1 MSTATTTSGLPSC
14 LAKLETLSHSAVF
27 DALQKE
33 FSPLIDST
41 LVAALLADI
50 DFPLVAPTPSSPSSS
65 YATTAASAAVGLQSS
80 SKPAVSSQTS
90 TTKKTGK
97 KGGKKGSKNSTQT
110 QTSGRRVSHEASPA
124 NAHTPPTSF
133 NGVSAE
139 TTPLLETSLFVLYET
154 LKALADQAESEAGL
168 GVEAD
173 TNAQHEAGVGVE
185 AERDV
190 SAGANSIGARRQS
203 TSSSKKNGPKNKKR
217 NGWNKTSITGTT
229 TGPSSESTGIDLETG
244 SSCTGNTTI
253 STSRPTS
260 NSSPSDCASPIS
272 PSFEFDV
279 PEDVLS
285 FLQAALPQIP
295 TRTLKSALGKR
306 LLVEQRSMPSWP
318 LAPSTEDG
326 DGTSNLDMWAII
338 SGLITSEDTREMDER
353 GMALSSSGSNFSSP
367 SELIEDD
374 EEDEEEDEERRYQ
387 AQLEEDERLARELA
401 AQFEEEDKPKA
412 YRKGQNGRDGDE
424 WAVTSKKK
432 KQQKAGNKSKAT
444 ATTTNGRMTI
454 KLNDVRQQQT
464 STSRQPQSPLGTTST
479 GAIPEPSTSSAY
491 REGLAALLPSLA
503 TYLSSIL
510 KDRSPSALLSGVN
523 KNTKAGGK
531 KASGE
536 ADSSTTYIQNVFL
549 NEKAVTSK
557 YEGKVY
563 LAVKACLERVV
574 EVLGVQA
581 EEEAARRRERE
592 ERARQKEKEK
602 EREAEKRKDE
612 EGGKNKGGEQ
622 AKRGSK
628 KFPPEDSPR
637 SLPQNAKN
645 RARTVTD
652 RDLEREK
659 EPGGSEEGSSNSG
672 STNDNGSASSTG
684 QGDDAE
690 VEDDTKTERELDE
703 ENTLLFTLLDIL
715 LLEYALTTGAQ
726 QQYIEVHQLLS
737 DIELCIAVT
746 SSPSRRP
753 ISREGYGDGE
763 GGSEAEDALN
773 LAELLCG
780 LYVSDAD
787 PEKEVG
793 RVMEMFADGLEGG
806 GGTSGGRAWR
816 REGVSYAAKAGMKV
830 RQRAWGAAA
839 LSVNN
844 ESDRPFWQGIGSTD
858 VQGRA
863 ALGTAETDAVQKKPN
878 KPSPYQWQAIPVK
891 KAPAPQPYTIHQHL
905 PTYTRD
911 VNGIKVRDAESES
924 NTVWVQGMQVPGWD
938 PSLST
943 GNGRR
948 RTKASEYEAAER
960 EYRHSIKENMRRRD
974 ELLREAARMYNRGS
988 VGSGDFMGRKGKGR
1002 GTGKVRGG
1010 DVAWYFAERAR
1021 EFQEAAKKQSFN
1033 AARAMV
1039 LRKQGLSG
1047 DQDTVDL
1054 HGTTVNEA
1062 VEIVLEILESRG
1074 RGKPL
1079 KIVTGRGLHSANG
1092 TSVLKPAVKKR
1103 LVEEGWS
1110 VSAWDAGLVVR

>member
-1 MSTATTTSGLPSC
+1 MGNDQS
-14 LAKLETLSHSAVF
+14 
-27 DALQKE
+27 QKE

-50 DFPLVAPTPSSPSSS
+50 DFPLVAPTPPSPSSS
-65 YATTAASAAVGLQSS
+65 YAATAASAAVGSQSS
-80 SKPAVSSQTS
+80 SKPAVSSQTP
-90 TTKKTGK
+90 TTKKGGK

-110 QTSGRRVSHEASPA
+110 QASGGRASHEASPA
-124 NAHTPPTSF
+124 NAHTPHT
-133 NGVSAE
+133 NGASAE
-139 TTPLLETSLFVLYET
+139 TTAQLATSLFVLYET
-154 LKALADQAESEAGL
+154 LKALAVQAEFEAGL

-173 TNAQHEAGVGVE
+173 TNAQHEAGLGVE

-190 SAGANSIGARRQS
+190 SAGANPIGARRQS

-229 TGPSSESTGIDLETG
+229 STTGPSSESTGIDLETG

-253 STSRPTS
+253 STSQPAST
-260 NSSPSDCASPIS
+260 SSPSDCASPIS
-272 PSFEFDV
+272 PSFEIDV

-295 TRTLKSALGKR
+295 TRTLKNALGNR
-306 LLVEQRSMPSWP
+306 LLVEQHSKSSWP
-318 LAPSTEDG
+318 LALSVDDV
-326 DGTSNLDMWAII
+326 DGTSDLDMWAII

-353 GMALSSSGSNFSSP
+353 GMALSSSASNFSSP
-367 SELIEDD
+367 SELIED

-387 AQLEEDERLARELA
+387 AQLDEDERLARELA

-412 YRKGQNGRDGDE
+412 YRKGQNELDGDE

-432 KQQKAGNKSKAT
+432 KQQKPGNKNKST
-444 ATTTNGRMTI
+444 PNNTNGRMTI
-454 KLNDVRQQQT
+454 KLNDVRQQQA
-464 STSRQPQSPLGTTST
+464 SASRQPQSPLGTTST
-479 GAIPEPSTSSAY
+479 GATAEPSTSSAY

-531 KASGE
+531 KPSGE
-536 ADSSTTYIQNVFL
+536 PDSSTTYIQNVFL

-581 EEEAARRRERE
+581 EEEAARRREKE
-592 ERARQKEKEK
+592 ERAREKEKEK
-602 EREAEKRKDE
+602 EKEVEKKKDE
-612 EGGKNKGGEQ
+612 EGGKNKGGKQ

-628 KFPPEDSPR
+628 KFPPEDGPR
-637 SLPQNAKN
+637 SPPQNAKN

-659 EPGGSEEGSSNSG
+659 EPGGSEGTSNSG
-672 STNDNGSASSTG
+672 SANDNSSASGTG
-684 QGDDAE
+684 QGDDAD
-690 VEDDTKTERELDE
+690 VEDEIKTEREPEE
-703 ENTLLFTLLDIL
+703 ENALLFTLLDIL
-715 LLEYALTTGAQ
+715 LPEYALTTGAQ
-726 QQYIEVHQLLS
+726 EQYIEVHQLLS

-746 SSPSRRP
+746 SSRRP
-753 ISREGYGDGE
+753 VARDGE
-763 GGSEAEDALN
+763 SGSEAEDALN

-806 GGTSGGRAWR
+806 GGTSGGIAWR

-844 ESDRPFWQGIGSTD
+844 ESNKPFWQGIGNRD
-858 VQGRA
+858 VQGRP

-878 KPSPYQWQAIPVK
+878 KPSPYQWQAVPVK

-1039 LRKQGLSG
+1039 LRKQDLSG
-1047 DQDTVDL
+1047 EYDTVDL

-1062 VEIVLEILESRG
+1062 VGIVLEILESRG

-1079 KIVTGRGLHSANG
+1079 KIVTGRGLHSASG

-1103 LVEEGWS
+1103 LVEEGYN